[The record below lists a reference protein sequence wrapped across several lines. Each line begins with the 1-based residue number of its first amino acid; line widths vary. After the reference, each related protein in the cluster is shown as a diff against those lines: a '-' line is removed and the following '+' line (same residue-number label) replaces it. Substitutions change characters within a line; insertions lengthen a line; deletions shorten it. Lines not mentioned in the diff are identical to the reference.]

1 MDFAEIRRLV
11 VIAVFADDELTR
23 RVVLKGGNALALVH
37 HIGGRAS
44 LDVDFSL
51 EDDFTDLAETE
62 RRLVHSLA
70 DRFDSAGYVVFDAHL
85 TPRPAD
91 PAGRPPTWGGYR
103 LDFKLI
109 SRADFDRLGGD
120 PATMRYQ
127 AEVVAPRQQRTFIVD
142 ISKHEYCGGKLEA
155 ELDGYTIYVY
165 TPAMIAIEKL
175 RAICQQMPDYP
186 LIAPRLKR
194 ARARDFYDIISILTE
209 AHVDLGTPEN
219 LDLARHIF
227 AAKDVPL
234 DLIPR
239 IPEHR
244 EFHRP
249 DWPSVKDTISGELEE
264 YDHYFDAVV
273 RASEA
278 LHSLWEEHLPS

>member
-51 EDDFTDLAETE
+51 EDDFADLAETE
-62 RRLVHSLA
+62 RRLVHSLT
-70 DRFDSAGYVVFDAHL
+70 DRFDSAGYIVFDASL
-85 TPRPAD
+85 TPRPAN
-91 PAGRPPTWGGYR
+91 PQGRPPTWGGYR
-103 LDFKLI
+103 LEFKLI
-109 SRADFDRLGGD
+109 PRTRFDQLGGD
-120 PATMRYQ
+120 LAAIRRQ
-127 AEVVAPRQQRTFIVD
+127 AEVVAPGQQRIFTVE
-142 ISKHEYCGGKLEA
+142 ISKHEYCTGKLERD
-155 ELDGYTIYVY
+155 LDGYTIYVY
-165 TPAMIAIEKL
+165 SPAMIAIEKL
-175 RAICQQMPDYP
+175 RAICQQMPEYTMV
-186 LIAPRLKR
+186 RNKR
-194 ARARDFYDIISILTE
+194 ARARDFYDILSILTE
-209 AHVDLGTPEN
+209 ANVDLGTPGN

-234 DLIPR
+234 SYIAR
-239 IPEHR
+239 IPEYR

-249 DWPSVKDTISGELEE
+249 DWLSVKDTISGELQE

-273 RASEA
+273 QATEA
-278 LHSLWEEHLPS
+278 LHSLWEEQPPA